1 MNYNSWRIIPI
12 IGRLA
17 FRSKKSWKYRPEY
30 KSAPSH
36 PLWLHACKFSSLSKW
51 KTARNTHKENK
62 QKTILNN
69 NIMSGLRPL
78 LLHYSVIILNSKKH
92 LKMRN
97 LTRLKKLFLMLCIC
111 ILFEVIIH
119 WNIINAFRTRYFTLR
134 SAMVVELVSK
144 TDAASSI

>member
-1 MNYNSWRIIPI
+1 
-12 IGRLA
+12 
-17 FRSKKSWKYRPEY
+17 
-30 KSAPSH
+30 
-36 PLWLHACKFSSLSKW
+36 
-51 KTARNTHKENK
+51 
-62 QKTILNN
+62 
-69 NIMSGLRPL
+69 MSGLRPL

-97 LTRLKKLFLMLCIC
+97 LTRLKKIFLMLCIC